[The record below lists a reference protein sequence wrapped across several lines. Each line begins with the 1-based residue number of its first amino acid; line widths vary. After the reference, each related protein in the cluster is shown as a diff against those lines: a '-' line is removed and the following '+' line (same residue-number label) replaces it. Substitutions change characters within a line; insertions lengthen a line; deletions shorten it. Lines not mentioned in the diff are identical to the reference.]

1 MKQVYFTKAMLVA
14 SSIVVLTACGSD
26 GNGSSNSSSTTTTTT
41 QVSSA
46 KTFGIFAVQNDNT
59 TVVMNGD
66 ITSSTLA
73 DFNKMIAKYPSIKLI
88 NMNVVPGSTDDE
100 INLQIAKKV
109 HELGIA
115 THLMANG
122 EISSGGVDFFL
133 AGTSRS
139 KGDNSKIGVH
149 SWSDGVNQASAY
161 PKGHANHVPYIN
173 FYTAIGMTQQQAE
186 DFYYFTINSA
196 SADSIH
202 WMTKAEVAKY
212 NILTSG
218 STITVSNNGIETTL
232 PSGLGSVYSTANKFN
247 RYTKVTAPNGKPIHI
262 VAQDQL
268 TDEQII
274 RARSVLAFYLT
285 NYEGSLYGS
294 DKSAVANK
302 MADNGAILALLN
314 GADGENPVGNQV
326 TGQPLY
332 YSEIQTEGGSWYM
345 NQNYEHRDATF
356 EEILHFVHDNGIGVD
371 GNSSFMG
378 VLPAYQSAIRTAQQN
393 ALSNNLW
400 GMGQTSWI
408 KELTQENSLSQEYL
422 ASVIDSYYGLWGAY
436 KESSTNG
443 MWGFYV
449 GKDRADQQKDDPM
462 GYALVGQF
470 FHPYLTYNA
479 RIDAS
484 LNGNFSLKY
493 DASKPYTNHSRYLKD
508 ITLLGTNNNSVTV
521 NELDN
526 DITGNDGSNTVI
538 FTGKQSD
545 YRINSSKVN
554 GTQQTLATVT
564 DKVANRDG
572 KNTLKNVQKLQ
583 FSDGFVTL

>member
-1 MKQVYFTKAMLVA
+1 MKHSNLTKAILVA

-26 GNGSSNSSSTTTTTT
+26 GNGSSNSSSTTTT
-41 QVSSA
+41 QVITA
-46 KTFGIFAVQNDNT
+46 TTFGVFAVQNDNT
-59 TVVMNGD
+59 TVVMDGD

-73 DFNKMIAKYPSIKLI
+73 DFNKMIVQYPNIKLI
-88 NMNVVPGSTDDE
+88 KMDVVPGSTDDE
-100 INLQIAKKV
+100 INLQVAKKV
-109 HELGIA
+109 HDLGIA
-115 THLMANG
+115 THLMADG
-122 EISSGGVDFFL
+122 EIASGGVDFFL
-133 AGTSRS
+133 AGTTRT

-149 SWSDGVNQASAY
+149 SWADGSGKTATDY
-161 PKGHANHVPYIN
+161 PKGHAYHLSYIN
-173 FYTAIGMTQQQAE
+173 FYTSIGMTQQQAE

-202 WMTKAEVAKY
+202 WMTEAEIAKY
-212 NILTSG
+212 NILTSS
-218 STITVSNNGIETTL
+218 STTTASNNGIETTL
-232 PSGLGSVYSTANKFN
+232 PSGLDSVYSTANKFN

-268 TDEQII
+268 TNEQII
-274 RARSVLAFYLT
+274 RARSVLEFYLT

-314 GADGENPVGNQV
+314 GADGENSIGEQV

-356 EEILHFVHDNGIGVD
+356 EEILHMVHDTGIGVD
-371 GNSSFMG
+371 GNSSFVG
-378 VLPAYQSAIRTAQQN
+378 ALPAYQSAIRTAQQN
-393 ALSNNLW
+393 ALTNNLW
-400 GMGQTSWI
+400 GIGQTSWI

-436 KESSTNG
+436 TESSTNG

-449 GKDRADQQKDDPM
+449 GKDRADEQKDDPM

-508 ITLLGTNNNSVTV
+508 VTLLGSNNNSVTV

-526 DITGNDGSNTVI
+526 NITGNSGSNTVI
-538 FTGKQSD
+538 FTG
-545 YRINSSKVN
+545 SSTEYSISSSN
-554 GTQQTLATVT
+554 GVT
-564 DKVANRDG
+564 TITDITANRDG
-572 KNTLKNVQKLQ
+572 ANTLTGVEKAQ
-583 FSDGFVTL
+583 FSDKTLDL